1 MVHGLPSSHLLGPLG
16 VHTPALQVSPT
27 VQLLLSSQTAVLLLC
42 LHPLTL
48 WQLSSVHGLPSSQ
61 LTDAPD
67 TQLPL
72 AQASPTVHTS
82 SSEHGIVFATLL
94 QPAEASHAS
103 VVHRL
108 LSSQFFAAPGA
119 HLPPLQTSLTVHTL
133 LSVQVSV
140 LFTAWQP
147 FSLSQLSFVH
157 GLLSSQFTTL
167 PGTHA
172 PSLQVSPTVQTE
184 PSSHA
189 AVLLLCVQPFWL
201 SQASVVHGLSSLQS
215 SAAPGMHAVSLHES
229 AVLHALLSVQVAVL
243 AKYTQP
249 LALSQVLSVQTLPSS
264 HTTSVPDWHF
274 SFAQTSPCVHTLL
287 SLHGWLLAWWVQ
299 PFLASQA
306 SSVHMLL
313 SSQPIAAPGTHWLS
327 WQMSPSVQVLLS
339 VHGALLAV
347 WVQPLPAL
355 QASSVHKLAS
365 LQSIFLPPMHD
376 LPAQLSALVHASPSS
391 HGTVLGM
398 CAQPLTASHESSV
411 HKLLSSH
418 ATAAPGWQLPPWHTS
433 LSVQA
438 LLSVHALLL
447 LAKTQPPFWSQS
459 SLVHRLP
466 SSHFRPAPETHLPP
480 AHTSPLVQAL
490 PSSHATLLG
499 VWVQPPALGLH
510 ASLVHSSLSSQSKG
524 LPGMHAPPLQVSTSE
539 QALPSSHAPVL
550 LTWTHALC
558 ALQLSVVHGLPS
570 LQFRGWAVTHRPL
583 WHWSP
588 KVQAS
593 LSVHGL
599 LFATLLQPSL
609 GSHESVVQPLASSHV
624 VAAPGRQAP
633 TLQASPPVQALLS
646 EHAEVLFVNT
656 QPFSL
661 SQLSSVHGLPSLQTI
676 AVPGTQAP
684 AAHVSPVVH
693 TSPSLQGAALSV
705 LLQPPAVSQIS
716 VVQGLPSSQGLA
728 FCGLQTPA
736 VQVSPCVHW
745 L

>member
-72 AQASPTVHTS
+72 AQASPSVHTS

-306 SSVHMLL
+306 
-313 SSQPIAAPGTHWLS
+313 
-327 WQMSPSVQVLLS
+327 
-339 VHGALLAV
+339 
-347 WVQPLPAL
+347 
-355 QASSVHKLAS
+355 
-365 LQSIFLPPMHD
+365 
-376 LPAQLSALVHASPSS
+376 
-391 HGTVLGM
+391 
-398 CAQPLTASHESSV
+398 SSV